1 MPSNKR
7 PSSFARFVAE
17 FSPLWIH
24 RAGSLLGLMFYA
36 VDRPHRRIV
45 KRNLNFAYPG
55 APPALI
61 RTMARG
67 VFSNLGITLLE
78 MVKMTCWSPED
89 LLRHV
94 RVEGKRHLLGA
105 LVDGRGAIVVSA
117 HIGNWEVALAFAA
130 CFLGVPI
137 TAIVKRM
144 RFNPLDRRLND
155 MRTRFGTRIRYKQ
168 QAMTEMMN
176 VIKRGEALALLID
189 QSKRS
194 EGVPATFFG
203 ARVVTT
209 SVVALLAR
217 RYKSPVVPV
226 FCIREPGGGLTIR
239 VEPPLR
245 LARSKELRSD
255 LQQNAQLMTAVVE
268 KVIREYPRQW
278 FWFHKRWKN
287 FYPQLYPEYFRRRS
301 RRKFRENR
309 RAPAVRK
316 RIG

>member
-1 MPSNKR
+1 
-7 PSSFARFVAE
+7 
-17 FSPLWIH
+17 
-24 RAGSLLGLMFYA
+24 
-36 VDRPHRRIV
+36 
-45 KRNLNFAYPG
+45 
-55 APPALI
+55 
-61 RTMARG
+61 
-67 VFSNLGITLLE
+67 

-105 LVDGRGAIVVSA
+105 LADGRGAIFVSA

-301 RRKFRENR
+301 RRKFRDNR